1 MPLRPEVIDKI
12 KKGECVLFLGAA
24 VHAPPPSDSQFTYPE
39 DKRPL
44 LARELTKLLAEDSG
58 FCREFPCDQYPFDY
72 PLNLQRVALWAD
84 MPDGGGR
91 KHLVDMLVALLESG
105 KEPSPA
111 LLALAQLPFH
121 VIVTT
126 NYDSL
131 TEQALRAATVP
142 GTHVRKRPRVMVYE
156 PKGDTKTPV
165 ILDEPTEAQPLLFY
179 IHGNL
184 DRRDNI
190 VITAEDYIRFIG
202 RMTQKDQFHPI
213 PQWIRTK
220 IQQWPTLFVGYSLRD
235 YNLRLLF
242 QTLRWGLD
250 ESCVPMSVSVDRR
263 PDRLVRHYLEAEERT
278 VFFVVEDIWSFVPQL
293 YQMVYGE
300 EMPGVPAAR

>member
-1 MPLRPEVIDKI
+1 MPLRPEVVAKI

-24 VHAPPPSDSQFTYPE
+24 VHAPPPADSPFAYPDE
-39 DKRPL
+39 KRPM
-44 LARELTKLLAEDSG
+44 LAGELTALLAEDSK
-58 FCREFPCDQYPFDY
+58 FCQEFPASEYPSEY

-91 KHLVDMLVALLESG
+91 AHLIDKLVEVLETG

-111 LLALAQLPFH
+111 LLALARLPFR

-142 GTHVRKRPRVMVYE
+142 LRHVKKKPRVLVYE
-156 PKGDTKTPV
+156 PKFDSKAQV
-165 ILDEPTEAQPLLFY
+165 ILDEPSEEQPLLFY

-184 DRRDNI
+184 ERRDNI
-190 VITAEDYIRFIG
+190 VVTAEDYIKFIG

-213 PQWIRTK
+213 PQWIRTR

-250 ESCVPMSVSVDRR
+250 ESLVPRSTSVDRL
-263 PDRLVRHYLEAEERT
+263 PDRLVRHYLEKEEQT
-278 VFFVVEDIWSFVPQL
+278 VFFVVEDIWNFVPEL
-293 YQMVYGE
+293 YRSVCGE
-300 EMPGVPAAR
+300 EMDASLAAP

>member
-1 MPLRPEVIDKI
+1 VPLRPEVVARI
-12 KKGECVLFLGAA
+12 KKGECVLFLGAGI
-24 VHAPPPSDSQFTYPE
+24 HAPPPQNSPFVYPQ

-44 LARELTKLLAEDSG
+44 LAEELTDRLAEDSG
-58 FCREFPCDQYPFDY
+58 FCNEFPADQYRWDY
-72 PLNLQRVALWAD
+72 PLNLQRVALWGD

-91 KHLVDMLVALLESG
+91 AHLVDMLVELLERG

-111 LLALAQLPFH
+111 LMALAHLPFR

-131 TEQALRAATVP
+131 IEQALRAASTQA
-142 GTHVRKRPRVMVYE
+142 GTARKQPRVLVYE
-156 PKGDTKTPV
+156 PKGESKAHV
-165 ILDEPTEAQPLLFY
+165 ILDEPSEEHPVLFY

-184 DRRDNI
+184 QRRDNI
-190 VITAEDYIRFIG
+190 VITAEDYIKFIG
-202 RMTQKDQFHPI
+202 RMTQKDQYHPI

-250 ESCVPMSVSVDRR
+250 ESCVPMSVSVDLR
-263 PDRLVRHYLEAEERT
+263 PDRLVRHYLEHEEQT
-278 VFFVVEDIWSFVPQL
+278 VFFVAEDIWSFVPDL
-293 YQMVYGE
+293 YQRIR
-300 EMPGVPAAR
+300 GVPMHPAGVAP